1 MWSDRISHVTA
12 GNGPVKVMFL
22 HGWFGDHHV
31 FSQLLKEVDSH
42 QFTYATFDIR
52 GYGKSRNIVGMYT
65 VKEVADDA
73 IGVANDLG
81 WESFHVVGHS
91 MGGKAAQRLAMGNA
105 GRLLSIVAI
114 TPAPASALPLDQ
126 PTRALFDAACEED
139 ASAAAI
145 IGWSVGHRISARWIS
160 DLVRSTRQTASP
172 EAFRKY
178 MRSFI
183 EDDFSDEASRLTA
196 RMLVLS
202 GEHDAG
208 LPGDMVRSVF
218 GQLYPHATV
227 EAIPNSGHYPMLEA
241 PLYLASRIERFF
253 NGA

>member
-1 MWSDRISHVTA
+1 MGLDRILHVTA
-12 GNGPVKVMFL
+12 GNGPVKVIFL

-31 FSQLLKEVDSH
+31 FSQLLKEVDGD

-52 GYGKSRNIVGMYT
+52 GYGKSRNIVGMYS

-73 IGVANDLG
+73 IGVVNDLG
-81 WESFHVVGHS
+81 WDAFHVVGHS
-91 MGGKAAQRLAMGNA
+91 MGGKAAQRLALGNA
-105 GRLLSIVAI
+105 GRLRSIVGI
-114 TPAPASALPLDQ
+114 TPVPASALPFDP

-145 IGWSVGHRISARWIS
+145 IDRSVGHRISAKWIG
-160 DLVRSTRQTASP
+160 DLVKSTRQTASP

-183 EDDFSDEASRLTA
+183 EDDFSDEAERMTT

-202 GEHDAG
+202 GMHDAG
-208 LPGDMVRSVF
+208 LPDDMVRSVY

-227 EAIPNSGHYPMLEA
+227 ETIPNSGHYPMFET

>member
-1 MWSDRISHVTA
+1 MGLDRISHVTA
-12 GNGPVKVMFL
+12 GNGPVKVIFL

-31 FSQLLKEVDSH
+31 FSQLFGEVDCH

-52 GYGKSRNIVGMYT
+52 GYGKSRNIPGTYT

-81 WESFHVVGHS
+81 WEAFHVVGHS
-91 MGGKAAQRLAMGNA
+91 MGGKAAQKLAIENV
-105 GRLLSIVAI
+105 GRLRSIVGI
-114 TPAPASALPLDQ
+114 TPVPASALPFDES
-126 PTRALFDAACEED
+126 TRALFDAACEED

-145 IGWSVGHRISARWIS
+145 IGRSVSHRISARWIRE
-160 DLVRSTRQTASP
+160 LVRSTRQTASP
-172 EAFRKY
+172 EAFRRY

-183 EDDFSDEASRLTA
+183 EDDFSDEARRLTA

-208 LPGDMVRSVF
+208 LPEDMVRSVY

-227 EAIPNSGHYPMLEA
+227 EAIPNSGHYPMLET

-253 NGA
+253 DGA

>member
-1 MWSDRISHVTA
+1 MGLDRISQVTA
-12 GNGPVKVMFL
+12 GNGPVKVIFL

-31 FSQLLKEVDSH
+31 FSQLFKEVDSH

-81 WESFHVVGHS
+81 WEAFHVVGHS
-91 MGGKAAQRLAMGNA
+91 MGGKAAQKLAIENG
-105 GRLLSIVAI
+105 GRLRSIIAI
-114 TPAPASALPLDQ
+114 TPVPATALPFDQ

-139 ASAAAI
+139 TSAAAI
-145 IGWSVGHRISARWIS
+145 IGRSVSHRISARWIS

-183 EDDFSDEASRLTA
+183 EDDFSDEARRLTA

-208 LPGDMVRSVF
+208 LPDDLVRSVY

-227 EAIPNSGHYPMLEA
+227 EAIPNSGHYPMLET